1 MSLGSKGHQSGQE
14 LSIPQGQI
22 PLAMQSQRR
31 QTDEGKLRCLECG
44 SWVPWWARQ
53 FRHRVQMSAELVC
66 KGQVPEVSL
75 DGARKSEGIRERE
88 VGEEGLLQA
97 ADEQK
102 EGRPQQHQVRRL
114 GAPAG
119 LTRGYGGY
127 QGW

>member
-1 MSLGSKGHQSGQE
+1 
-14 LSIPQGQI
+14 
-22 PLAMQSQRR
+22 
-31 QTDEGKLRCLECG
+31 
-44 SWVPWWARQ
+44 
-53 FRHRVQMSAELVC
+53 MSAELVC
-66 KGQVPEVSL
+66 KEQVPEVSL

-102 EGRPQQHQVRRL
+102 EGRPRQHQARRL
-114 GAPAG
+114 EASAG